1 MNCNKYFGL
10 VFNCILCNKL
20 KVIDGV
26 ICWKNETHLMQR
38 STMIPMPYCIMAML
52 SAENQRAIQNVSKRR
67 MFNFV
72 VIRFVSV
79 YVWMWISLI
88 LNLIQASWYGFL
100 FKLED
105 TFDSMSFFMLN
116 ISTVSRM
123 ACLFVNNILFPN
135 QSESIKVEI
144 EFCFGI
150 CKPRFVHLK
159 ANILGNY
166 NGYLSFTNKMDVLPQ
181 YITKYFTCN
190 FDHWIRPI
198 QRAEFLQASL
208 AP

>member
-26 ICWKNETHLMQR
+26 ICWKNGTHLMQR

-166 NGYLSFTNKMDVLPQ
+166 NGYLSFTKKWMFYHN
-181 YITKYFTCN
+181 I
-190 FDHWIRPI
+190 
-198 QRAEFLQASL
+198 
-208 AP
+208 